1 MKDLAEEIMAEMD
14 QVGYVPVEAEAM
26 VVIAYQLSLIAK
38 ALTNGDGRASF

>member
-1 MKDLAEEIMAEMD
+1 MKDLAEEIMQDMN
-14 QVGYVPVEAEAM
+14 QVGYVPVESEVM